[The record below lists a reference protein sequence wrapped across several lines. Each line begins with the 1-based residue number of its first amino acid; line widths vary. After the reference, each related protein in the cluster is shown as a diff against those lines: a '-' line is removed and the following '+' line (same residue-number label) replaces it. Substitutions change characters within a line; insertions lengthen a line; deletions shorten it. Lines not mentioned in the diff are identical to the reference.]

1 MALAALAHARGLG
14 DYVGR
19 SEALTPAVGAPYRL
33 GLARRSLESARD
45 NFGRSNWR
53 DSALFS
59 RAAVEHAAKAIVA
72 CFTAV
77 PRTHEP
83 ARLVQLALS
92 AQAFP
97 APLRA
102 SAEALLPGLSGFG
115 LQDHILLSYGDEE
128 HGVDPWSLVD
138 QGRGKSH
145 LDAAEA
151 MLALA
156 AACVSEVTG
165 EQGS

>member
-1 MALAALAHARGLG
+1 M
-14 DYVGR
+14 
-19 SEALTPAVGAPYRL
+19 
-33 GLARRSLESARD
+33 
-45 NFGRSNWR
+45 
-53 DSALFS
+53 
-59 RAAVEHAAKAIVA
+59 EHAAKAIVA

-97 APLRA
+97 ARLRA

-128 HGVDPWSLVD
+128 HGVDPWSLVNRERSESHLNAAETMLVLAD
-138 QGRGKSH
+138 ACVIDMGRG
-145 LDAAEA
+145 
-151 MLALA
+151 
-156 AACVSEVTG
+156 
-165 EQGS
+165 QGSI

>member
-1 MALAALAHARGLG
+1 MGG
-14 DYVGR
+14 GQ
-19 SEALTPAVGAPYRL
+19 ALTPFVGAPYRL
-33 GLARRSLESARD
+33 ALARRSLESARD
-45 NFGRSNWR
+45 NFARGNWR

-72 CFTAV
+72 CFAAV

-83 ARLVQLALS
+83 ARLVQLALAS
-92 AQAFP
+92 QAFP
-97 APLRA
+97 ARLRA
-102 SAEALLPGLSGFG
+102 STEALLPGLSGFG

-138 QGRGKSH
+138 RERSESH
-145 LDAAEA
+145 LSAAEA

-156 AACVSEVTG
+156 DACVTEMSRG
-165 EQGS
+165 HGSS

>member
-1 MALAALAHARGLG
+1 MAALAGAFGLG
-14 DYVGR
+14 CDVGR
-19 SEALTPAVGAPYRL
+19 SEGVTPAVGAPYRL
-33 GLARRSLESARD
+33 ELARRSLGSARD
-45 NFGRSNWR
+45 NFARDNWR

-72 CFTAV
+72 CFAAV

-83 ARLVQLALS
+83 ARLMELALS
-92 AQAFP
+92 AEAFP
-97 APLRA
+97 ERLRA
-102 SAEALLPGLSGFG
+102 TAEALVPGLSGFG

-138 QGRGKSH
+138 RAHSESH
-145 LDAAEA
+145 LRAAEA

-156 AACVSEVTG
+156 DACVIEMTRRPSAI
-165 EQGS
+165 

>member
-1 MALAALAHARGLG
+1 
-14 DYVGR
+14 
-19 SEALTPAVGAPYRL
+19 
-33 GLARRSLESARD
+33 LESARD
-45 NFGRSNWR
+45 NFGRNNWR

-59 RAAVEHAAKAIVA
+59 RAAVEHAAKAMVA
-72 CFTAV
+72 CFAAV

-97 APLRA
+97 ASLRA
-102 SAEALLPGLSGFG
+102 TTEALLPDLSGFG

-128 HGVDPWSLVD
+128 RGLDPWSLVD
-138 QGRGKSH
+138 QGRSKSH

-156 AACVSEVTG
+156 DACVNDVTG
-165 EQGS
+165 VHGS